1 MSVYEIKI
9 KGAVLMYEL
18 GEITKEEAGKIIV
31 NQLLDLEFENSK
43 EYKKILEKKRV
54 DKNINLGL
62 SLISL

>member
-43 EYKKILEKKRV
+43 EYKKLLEIMRV
-54 DKNINLGL
+54 DKNLNLGL

>member
-31 NQLLDLEFENSK
+31 NQLLDLEFEKSK
-43 EYKKILEKKRV
+43 EYKKLLEKKRV

>member
-43 EYKKILEKKRV
+43 EYKKLLEKKRV